1 MKLSKYWWK
10 SIQSWISLILNS
22 QVYNAQK
29 HIKKKKKEYLRQKKK
44 ETLCFCAEAA

>member
-29 HIKKKKKEYLRQKKK
+29 HILKKKKRNI
-44 ETLCFCAEAA
+44 